1 MNATG
6 RSFTPPP
13 SIMKTILNILA
24 TSDAEIGARLHTIA
38 RRVAVAVAVAIT
50 VAHMVYQAGY
60 ATGRAIHTAN
70 DWLAQTIKNPE
81 RIADTVVS
89 ASANMLAWADK
100 VLQEEKP
107 DVISILGATLLSE
120 KQLDME
126 IEQFEKKKKVA
137 RRKPA
142 KAREQ
147 VAAV

>member
-1 MNATG
+1 
-6 RSFTPPP
+6 
-13 SIMKTILNILA
+13 MKTILNILT
-24 TSDAEIGARLHTIA
+24 TSDSEIGARLHSVA
-38 RRVAVAVAVAIT
+38 RRVAVAVAVAIAL
-50 VAHMVYQAGY
+50 AHMVYRAGY
-60 ATGRAIHTAN
+60 VTGRAIHTAN

-89 ASANMLAWADK
+89 ISANILAWADK

-107 DVISILGATLLSE
+107 DAISILGATLLSE

-142 KAREQ
+142 KARER